1 MRWQDVD
8 KRGDVNE
15 KGSGG
20 VGDVGCGGGQ
30 AVVEELGDEN
40 LESWMKLLSRALLDV
55 GADAVKGT
63 GHMVT
68 DLEEWEVES
77 LGSDVGEGVAESVLL
92 P

>member
-1 MRWQDVD
+1 M
-8 KRGDVNE
+8 
-15 KGSGG
+15 
-20 VGDVGCGGGQ
+20 
-30 AVVEELGDEN
+30 
-40 LESWMKLLSRALLDV
+40 LSRALLDV

>member
-1 MRWQDVD
+1 
-8 KRGDVNE
+8 
-15 KGSGG
+15 
-20 VGDVGCGGGQ
+20 
-30 AVVEELGDEN
+30 
-40 LESWMKLLSRALLDV
+40 MKLLSRALLDV

-92 P
+92 PQYGARVGVWLTGEEREGSERGGGEFSDEQ